1 MNTLPDEWNLYYHDP
16 NDTNYAEES
25 YINLLTIKTANDFWD
40 IFEVIKKEK
49 WTTGMFFL
57 MRKGYRP
64 LWDAPENAKGG
75 IWTKK
80 VDGSESYDIFLD
92 CMIHVL
98 AEQLLKHNN
107 ECIVGVSI
115 SPKTNG
121 NAHFHILKY
130 WNKGTTTT
138 EWQAFNPTLKMKLG
152 KDIAWKANTAR

>member
-1 MNTLPDEWNLYYHDP
+1 MNTLLDEWNLYYHDP
-16 NDTNYAEES
+16 NDKDYSEQS
-25 YINLLTIKTANDFWD
+25 YINLMTIKTANDFWD
-40 IFEVIKKEK
+40 IFDVIKKEK

-80 VDGSESYDIFLD
+80 VDVQETYDVFLD
-92 CMIHVL
+92 CMVHAL
-98 AEQLLKHNN
+98 AERLLKQNN

-115 SPKTNG
+115 SPKST
-121 NAHFHILKY
+121 FHILKY
-130 WNKGTTTT
+130 WNKGITTT
-138 EWQAFNPTLKMKLG
+138 EWQNFNPSLKMKLG